1 MSRYVILLIV
11 PVIIGILIAAGV
23 VAINALR
30 QRRLDARLASLDATG
45 GEDALSPADS
55 PARDESADVNVT
67 RRRIAS

>member
-1 MSRYVILLIV
+1 MSGYVILLIV

-23 VAINALR
+23 VAISALR
-30 QRRLDARLASLDATG
+30 ERLIDARLASVGTDA
-45 GEDALSPADS
+45 EDALSPPDS